1 MKNTMI
7 DQVILISTSF
17 AAVVG
22 WYVIAFLQASGVV
35 DKVTS
40 FDAWIGGVSLGAMV
54 FFALRWAF
62 KRNDALTEKI
72 HQMHVERIEE
82 QARHFDEIKEILKN
96 K

>member
-1 MKNTMI
+1 MI

-22 WYVIAFLQASGVV
+22 WYVIAFLQASGMV
-35 DKVTS
+35 DKVTT

-72 HQMHVERIEE
+72 HQMHIERIDE
-82 QARHFDEIKEILKN
+82 QARHFNEIKEILKN